1 MFLFL
6 QPNAELLFITENTCL
21 NACHFK
27 QKNRKTQFFVWSP
40 LGHNK
45 AFSFPQNHS
54 LVLHASSGGGPSG
67 CPQET
72 GNSDPGLKQEE
83 SKLLATSSIPPR
95 EETHPMLTQTSED
108 ILVLPSVC
116 TSKCGGVLPT
126 GQRAAVGAIP
136 IGTSRGVCEGS
147 SSAHLWHIEC
157 HPPVSELLQDW
168 TSHYPQLS

>member
-1 MFLFL
+1 M
-6 QPNAELLFITENTCL
+6 
-21 NACHFK
+21 
-27 QKNRKTQFFVWSP
+27 WSP

-72 GNSDPGLKQEE
+72 GNSDPGLRQEE

-108 ILVLPSVC
+108 ILVLPSVY

-136 IGTSRGVCEGS
+136 IGTSRGVWRLLLCPPLAYRMS
-147 SSAHLWHIEC
+147 SSCLWAASGLDQSL
-157 HPPVSELLQDW
+157 PSAFLSYMLQY
-168 TSHYPQLS
+168 S